1 MKGRVLDAGIGLYC
15 RGWVSGHK
23 GRREAS
29 LPVCWSCRE
38 RASPAGWQPNRA
50 ARPEVYHRERAVE
63 VGARGRGSVVA
74 GAMENWPI
82 CRGFD
87 RCLRT
92 AICCTASASTAKTR
106 TGRPDGSLRCRSDPT
121 GRPRD
126 SLPIERASRPAY
138 CRGRRGVAHPQS
150 TRCATSSGGMTLRK
164 SRHSRPS

>member
-87 RCLRT
+87 WCFPSSKTGCGVKWNPRT
-92 AICCTASASTAKTR
+92 VVAGSYSQGALGSDDRIISLACASF
-106 TGRPDGSLRCRSDPT
+106 G
-121 GRPRD
+121 
-126 SLPIERASRPAY
+126 IY
-138 CRGRRGVAHPQS
+138 N
-150 TRCATSSGGMTLRK
+150 
-164 SRHSRPS
+164 